1 MSVATE
7 KISEGNVRMPK
18 VFSHVCIHD
27 NQKAAAIPAGQ
38 PPILPP
44 DQLPPKTIRLGADRD
59 RVRNQT
65 IRAAEEII
73 SPAPSWLPDVLS
85 ELSFELPSAHGI
97 EEIWPTRE
105 EMHEELLEIHRL
117 VDLLSERLQNS
128 AVTGFMEANTDA
140 DAPAVLSN
148 IAQDHRELCALVQ
161 QALKAPQLVGENG
174 ELLRGRGKPLLSNT
188 MSPRYIC
195 AAIIVEVIDFFY
207 PEQDRLP
214 SQRRSWS
221 AANKLWRT
229 WFKPDPM
236 VSAELT
242 RWKASFKK
250 ADDPRLQPLRSYIRR
265 ILSSKAALHAD
276 LEKK

>member
-1 MSVATE
+1 MRNS
-7 KISEGNVRMPK
+7 KPIRNNVPMPK
-18 VFSHVCIHD
+18 VLR
-27 NQKAAAIPAGQ
+27 G
-38 PPILPP
+38 LGP

-65 IRAAEEII
+65 FRAAEEII
-73 SPAPSWLPDVLS
+73 SPAPSWLPDFLS

-105 EMHEELLEIHRL
+105 EMREELLEIHRL
-117 VDLLSERLQNS
+117 VDLLSERLENS

-140 DAPAVLSN
+140 DAPRVLSN
-148 IAQDHRELCALVQ
+148 IAQNHRGLCTLVRR
-161 QALKAPQLVGENG
+161 ALKSPQLVGKNG
-174 ELLRGRGKPLLSNT
+174 KLLRGRGKPLLSNT
-188 MSPRYIC
+188 MSPRHIC

-207 PEQDRLP
+207 PEKDRRP
-214 SQRRSWS
+214 SQRRAWS
-221 AANKLWRT
+221 AADKLWRT

-242 RWKASFKK
+242 RWKASFKL

-265 ILSSKAALHAD
+265 GLSAEAARHDELS
-276 LEKK
+276 EKK